1 MAEEVAEV
9 GFTLL
14 GLTSEVRVEEESVEV
29 VIDEQL
35 HFSVGTDGCVCSAT
49 MLVWAMLGKVEV

>member
-14 GLTSEVRVEEESVEV
+14 GLTSEVRVEEESVEEA
-29 VIDEQL
+29 IDEQL
-35 HFSVGTDGCVCSAT
+35 HFSVGCVCSTT
-49 MLVWAMLGKVEV
+49 MLVWAMLGKVDV

>member
-29 VIDEQL
+29 AIDEQL
-35 HFSVGTDGCVCSAT
+35 HFSVGCVCSTT

>member
-29 VIDEQL
+29 AIDEQL
-35 HFSVGTDGCVCSAT
+35 HFSVGTYGCVCSTT

>member
-29 VIDEQL
+29 AIDEQL
-35 HFSVGTDGCVCSAT
+35 HFSVGTDCCVCSVT
-49 MLVWAMLGKVEV
+49 TLVWAMLGKVEV